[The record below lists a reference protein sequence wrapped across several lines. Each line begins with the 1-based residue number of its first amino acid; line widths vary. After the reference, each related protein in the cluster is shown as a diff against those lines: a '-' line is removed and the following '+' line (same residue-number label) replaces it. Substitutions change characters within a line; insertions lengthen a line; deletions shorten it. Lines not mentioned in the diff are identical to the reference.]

1 MFNREVL
8 SQEMGRAICSRLLA
22 ECYHLPEP
30 SLTQNVQSLEDNMQ
44 ETCREAVSYVVEM
57 KEGLAGIE
65 DFDELKRDYA
75 RLFTGP
81 YQLFAPPYGSIYLE
95 GERQVMG
102 LSTLDV
108 MERYRQ
114 SGVTLAE
121 DFHEVAD
128 HIAAE
133 LEFVYFLGL
142 KEVQALEEDDHRAA
156 VDARTKLD
164 DFLRVHLG
172 AWISDFAHHVEEKAE
187 TKFYRNLAKCSRV
200 FVESRLNGSC

>member
-1 MFNREVL
+1 MVISEVL
-8 SQEMGRAICSRLLA
+8 SPKMRQALCSRLLA

-30 SLTQNVQSLEDNMQ
+30 SLTQNVQSLEDAMRDV
-44 ETCREAVSYVVEM
+44 CGEAVSYVVRM
-57 KEGLAGIE
+57 REGLAEIH
-65 DFDELKRDYA
+65 DLDELKRDYA
-75 RLFTGP
+75 RLFVGP

-95 GERQVMG
+95 GGRQVMG

-114 SGVTLAE
+114 SGVALAE

-142 KEVQALEEDDHRAA
+142 KEVEALEKDDHEAA
-156 VDARTKLD
+156 TDARKKLE

-172 AWISDFAHHVEEKAE
+172 AWIGDFTRRAEEHAG
-187 TKFYRNLAKCSRV
+187 TVFYSNLAGCSRV
-200 FVESRLNGSC
+200 FVQSRLNGG